1 MSGQKPGS
9 YMGLWTGNWHLCAK
23 SLLTSLGE
31 KSLRT
36 QESVL
41 HIKVHVWLWEHL
53 SFCLWTIILPVLLTS
68 HFSPVTHLPVYFTL
82 AFFFTDCS
90 SLFMYLIILGFPSCL
105 CTLCSIN
112 VSVHT
117 SNPRRRVLRSCN
129 LIQHLSSPLSKWHL
143 QCLLTLVEFHISK
156 SGGEPRQL
164 HLYASVNPG
173 KKMKLKERFKCIHTY
188 IRKGQKKDIG
198 LPFSQKKKKP
208 EKYTLESFHPM
219 EKLHLI

>member
-1 MSGQKPGS
+1 MSGQKLGS

-164 HLYASVNPG
+164 HLYASVNSG

-198 LPFSQKKKKP
+198 LPFSQKKKP